1 MLEIP
6 RDENVGVR
14 RRGEGKMHGIA
25 RRIGGTRRV
34 IDIEHADIGQLR
46 RLIQEFDAREKPE
59 TGETLR
65 LRNLAQLCKNR
76 ARRHPT
82 MTA

>member
-1 MLEIP
+1 
-6 RDENVGVR
+6 
-14 RRGEGKMHGIA
+14 MHGIA